1 MSNQTKG
8 NPNVAETSMDRIK
21 EALELLNKEARERK
35 TELAQLIN
43 EKYSNFQETLG
54 EVLGGRMEKVKG
66 VVAAG
71 EEKIKEVSTDMERRI
86 YENPWMAVG
95 ISAGAGL
102 LLGYF
107 IGSRCAE
114 ER

>member
-1 MSNQTKG
+1 MTNQT
-8 NPNVAETSMDRIK
+8 TSMDKIK
-21 EALELLNKEARERK
+21 DALELLNREAGERR

-43 EKYSNFQETLG
+43 ERYSNFKETLG
-54 EVLGGRMEKVKG
+54 EILGGRMEKIKG
-66 VVAAG
+66 VVSAG
-71 EEKIKEVSTDMERRI
+71 EEKIREVSTDMERRI
-86 YENPWMAVG
+86 YENPWISVG
-95 ISAGAGL
+95 VSAGVGF